1 MRESR
6 FWLSI
11 LLHTYEPHNPC
22 ALANGYVPWWLPGC
36 NSANAETTEPPTTNH
51 EPPWP
56 SPALKCGYTNAH
68 LSSSLCVWVRA
79 CAWGFLMNQHSW
91 TPSCKPTKNKTKK
104 KESKFEKR
112 EKPQRLNPNKPTT
125 IYAHVHFWQRFW
137 FWKQKLLSHSHAVN
151 SECFLSERANAA
163 YTQSFVRLLKLE
175 TFVGSMGNSSA
186 GAGLNLIALKLHC
199 IKNAL

>member
-91 TPSCKPTKNKTKK
+91 TPSCKPTKNIIKK
-104 KESKFEKR
+104 IESKFEKKR
-112 EKPQRLNPNKPTT
+112 ETT
-125 IYAHVHFWQRFW
+125 KTKSKQAHNHLRPCSLLAAILVLKTKIAQPFACC
-137 FWKQKLLSHSHAVN
+137 KLWVL
-151 SECFLSERANAA
+151 
-163 YTQSFVRLLKLE
+163 
-175 TFVGSMGNSSA
+175 FVGAS
-186 GAGLNLIALKLHC
+186 
-199 IKNAL
+199 